1 MAGIINGIVMMFF
14 GTGTVFGS
22 RAFPPRREIWE
33 RCGFYVLLAGVAIW
47 LIAYAVT

>member
-1 MAGIINGIVMMFF
+1 MNVLINGIVMMFF

-33 RCGFYVLLAGVAIW
+33 RVGSYMFIAGVAVW
-47 LIAYAVT
+47 GIAFTI